1 MDVDVTSYVTETQKN
16 KKIQNT
22 KITKVIGEKKKIR
35 ILTMAKH
42 ISQVFFCK
50 V

>member
-22 KITKVIGEKKKIR
+22 KITKVIGEKKNQNTYHGQTYFSS
-35 ILTMAKH
+35 LLL
-42 ISQVFFCK
+42 
-50 V
+50 